1 MCVLDGTVIIP
12 DAHCLFPRE
21 GLDEAGR
28 RLLGQLLGEIEMCQ
42 KDPKVQKSMVILMVP
57 SQTEVSPLLLR
68 HADDTMDMSWENGQT
83 VVRVLGDGE
92 SVSSSEIITWDE
104 IFGLEEVKKRVEEVV
119 MWPVK
124 MRNHLDDL
132 GITPLSGVLLYG
144 PPGTGKTMI
153 AKAIATSCAT
163 SFIAV
168 NFSDVVQGE
177 VGESE
182 KRLKR
187 IFENALS
194 HRPCCIFFDELQ
206 AIFRRRGNC
215 RTDRLFSQLLIEMDA
230 VKASGDI
237 VVIGA
242 TNRPDL
248 LDPSLLRPGRL
259 ERSIFV
265 GLPDEISRAQQ
276 LRSILPTLKCD
287 EKAIDSIVSFVA
299 KKTSGFT
306 CADVVQLCNE
316 AGIEALAREGRSIEL
331 EDFARVLEWRQPSVS
346 SKTLEQLQQWSLA

>member
-1 MCVLDGTVIIP
+1 
-12 DAHCLFPRE
+12 
-21 GLDEAGR
+21 
-28 RLLGQLLGEIEMCQ
+28 
-42 KDPKVQKSMVILMVP
+42 
-57 SQTEVSPLLLR
+57 
-68 HADDTMDMSWENGQT
+68 MDMSWENGQT